1 MEEDSCSN
9 ITVPVCVKKESQCCT
24 QVISKVCESSTEVE
38 LRLKQPDQSCQDL
51 EKEEN
56 EKINKLA
63 EVIDLR
69 NDIEE
74 SEEYEEY
81 ETCTDLENEEIEKM
95 KKPSDIVDLREFE
108 VTDGDYYDLRT
119 GY

>member
-24 QVISKVCESSTEVE
+24 QVTNKVCESSTEVE

-74 SEEYEEY
+74 SEEYE
-81 ETCTDLENEEIEKM
+81 TCTELENGKIEKM
-95 KKPSDIVDLREFE
+95 KKPSDVVDLREFE